1 MTDINVLWRIANST
15 NIRANQRNN
24 ATITDAD
31 IKKMH
36 YFQQAQATGQKAQF
50 YREYCL
56 PSQNGLPRNY
66 DFQIAAMEFK
76 IEQEHVNSENQM
88 LAPQQIKETIE
99 TKMEITTK
107 NDIIERINK
116 LVESLSSLLNEQSIA
131 QVKIYTVLKEYN
143 NFSQYYNNYVNE
155 IANDVQFRSQFINK
169 IVQLEGLFTTL
180 LNEVSEYITYGYNK
194 PDMKGVSMGKVEI
207 MLKDILKTLTL
218 MLDVK
223 PTTPFVNDTSGM
235 AYGQVKPSNGI
246 VKQPINMGEHIDDQ
260 AESKY
265 LETDVL
271 PNYGFTED
279 EKRGIEEG
287 KLDEEGQHDMYMIRE
302 KEAKALMEDYIA
314 QQNRMREGIELD
326 AGEELL
332 VEEDIMAAIY
342 ELRID
347 PARQRELWVEVSR
360 NLNGQLPSFEVGQDE
375 KEVNAIALMK
385 TYLQQQEEVQNGT
398 SDGRHLIS
406 EKTVNKRL
414 RRYKISKERLI
425 LLWEQAKRELVKQ
438 PTNKNVSIT
447 EKRTTAL
454 KLIYR
459 YLEETD
465 AQSDNPIALQELT
478 TALSEAM
485 TSLGINHKEYTKLHK
500 RAAKALDSGEPLFS
514 TDSKDKY
521 KTKNEDLMKAFIR
534 QDALKKVDASPAEKL
549 ILKKALEK
557 KRQELHISL
566 EKLMS
571 LVIDVGRE
579 DEENNGDD
587 NEDDNGTPKNPTG
600 LEGSA
605 TSYLRYVHQ
614 ITKAIKDA
622 YPPASRILNNTD
634 MFIALQ
640 PPEWVSYYNENY
652 QPIAKR
658 SKPDIRSI
666 ITPNMI
672 ARIMVSFDIVDED
685 MGANL
690 LAKFHSF
697 YPR

>member
-180 LNEVSEYITYGYNK
+180 LNDVSEYITYGYNK

-260 AESKY
+260 AES
-265 LETDVL
+265 
-271 PNYGFTED
+271 
-279 EKRGIEEG
+279 
-287 KLDEEGQHDMYMIRE
+287 
-302 KEAKALMEDYIA
+302 
-314 QQNRMREGIELD
+314 
-326 AGEELL
+326 
-332 VEEDIMAAIY
+332 
-342 ELRID
+342 
-347 PARQRELWVEVSR
+347 
-360 NLNGQLPSFEVGQDE
+360 
-375 KEVNAIALMK
+375 
-385 TYLQQQEEVQNGT
+385 
-398 SDGRHLIS
+398 
-406 EKTVNKRL
+406 
-414 RRYKISKERLI
+414 
-425 LLWEQAKRELVKQ
+425 
-438 PTNKNVSIT
+438 
-447 EKRTTAL
+447 
-454 KLIYR
+454 
-459 YLEETD
+459 
-465 AQSDNPIALQELT
+465 
-478 TALSEAM
+478 
-485 TSLGINHKEYTKLHK
+485 
-500 RAAKALDSGEPLFS
+500 
-514 TDSKDKY
+514 
-521 KTKNEDLMKAFIR
+521 
-534 QDALKKVDASPAEKL
+534 
-549 ILKKALEK
+549 
-557 KRQELHISL
+557 
-566 EKLMS
+566 
-571 LVIDVGRE
+571 
-579 DEENNGDD
+579 
-587 NEDDNGTPKNPTG
+587 
-600 LEGSA
+600 
-605 TSYLRYVHQ
+605 
-614 ITKAIKDA
+614 
-622 YPPASRILNNTD
+622 NT
-634 MFIALQ
+634 
-640 PPEWVSYYNENY
+640 
-652 QPIAKR
+652 
-658 SKPDIRSI
+658 
-666 ITPNMI
+666 
-672 ARIMVSFDIVDED
+672 
-685 MGANL
+685 
-690 LAKFHSF
+690 
-697 YPR
+697 